1 MVLLIRLYRGNKMT
15 DTKKN
20 VYQKLLEVQKEARA
34 PRSIPGRFG
43 NARSAE
49 QILEAYKPIC
59 INNGLYL
66 QTSDTIHSIGNRNYV
81 KSTAMVVSVDDPTQ
95 FVSACAEAW
104 EGEAVGGLDTSQ
116 VSGKTSSY
124 AKKYA
129 LQNLFAIDDSKDADF
144 EHNEE
149 ETKDTFE
156 DTNQE
161 EDKLAEYKSNLN
173 EKLELQG
180 YDNKVKKL
188 IFIKQVLG
196 KDRVETLEDA
206 DLIDDALNNGKED

>member
-1 MVLLIRLYRGNKMT
+1 MT

-20 VYQKLLEVQKEARA
+20 VYQRLLEVQKEARA
-34 PRSIPGRFG
+34 PREISGKFG
-43 NARSAE
+43 KGRSAE

-59 INNGLYL
+59 ISNGLYL
-66 QTSDTIHSIGNRNYV
+66 QTSDTIHNIGNRNYI
-81 KSTAMVVSVDDPTQ
+81 KSMAMVVSVDDPTQ

-104 EGEAVGGLDTSQ
+104 EGEVPLSNGGNPILDTSQ

-144 EHNEE
+144 EHNE
-149 ETKDTFE
+149 KDE
-156 DTNQE
+156 DVVDDTNQD

-180 YDNKVKKL
+180 YDNRVKKV

-206 DLIDDALNNGKED
+206 DLIDDALNNGRED